1 MSLRKLLPVGLAALS
16 LVGLSC
22 GSSKSGVSPD
32 ALGFN
37 ATTLAQ
43 GPFPLQD
50 YTVKGKLEFTPKEP
64 LYAAVIDFP
73 QPEGENA
80 PTGGHVHPPGFVYDL
95 TGKTFVNL
103 DDGSHVT
110 IGPGQAIFAPP
121 YVHHTHSNPGPG
133 PDNWLFLGV
142 RTESVRKK
150 PLPSPEAI
158 DVLSAPD
165 LPPLVAGAT
174 YMLRL
179 QMVTLRP
186 TGQTPTTKLGGA
198 AMLYMLNG
206 QNDLAV
212 EGHGTST
219 MMFNHANF
227 LPAGA
232 VYQMRNPSKTEQTQ
246 VLEMIFWQMGTPAS
260 TDVKTSLP

>member
-1 MSLRKLLPVGLAALS
+1 MSRRKLLPVGLAALS
-16 LVGLSC
+16 LVALSC
-22 GSSKSGVSPD
+22 GSKTGVSPN

-43 GPFPLQD
+43 GPFPIQD
-50 YTVKGKLEFTPKEP
+50 YTFNGKVEFTAKSLVYP
-64 LYAAVIDFP
+64 AVLDFP
-73 QPEGENA
+73 QPAGENA

-95 TGKTFVNL
+95 TGQTFVNL
-103 DDGSHVT
+103 DDGSHIT

-142 RTESVRKK
+142 RTESVRKS

-158 DVLSAPD
+158 NVLSAGD
-165 LPPLVAGAT
+165 LPPLDAGAT

-198 AMLYMLNG
+198 TLLYMLDG
-206 QNDLAV
+206 QNNLAMQ
-212 EGHGTST
+212 GHGTST

-227 LPAGA
+227 LPTGT
-232 VYQMRNPSKTEQTQ
+232 VFQMRNPSTTEQSQ
-246 VLEMIFWQMGTPAS
+246 VLEMTFWLKGQAPT